1 MTDQPEEI
9 YGHVALHIDQVVNL
23 ARVLQTVIEM
33 EKQEPIEGD
42 QIGALA
48 TALLRAG
55 EDAISSFEA
64 HYHPSA
70 GLSL

>member
-1 MTDQPEEI
+1 MTAPEEL
-9 YGHVALHIDQVVNL
+9 YGHVALQIDQVTNL

-33 EKQEPIEGD
+33 EKQEPLEGD
-42 QIGALA
+42 QVGALA

-70 GLSL
+70 EASL